1 MSVQAQGAQHAL
13 HDTGARTD
21 ARRETLQRRR
31 GEGGLSPGGAPEP
44 RRVLAG
50 RGVAGRDVVD
60 T

>member
-1 MSVQAQGAQHAL
+1 MSVQAQEAQHAL
-13 HDTGARTD
+13 HVTDARTD
-21 ARRETLQRRR
+21 AHLETLQRRR

-50 RGVAGRDVVD
+50 RDVAGRGVVD